1 MLDIKLT
8 NQNGT
13 YDLDF
18 KDGDFVIDKGLETS
32 LVVSLLSDRRASES
46 QIAQPEL
53 RRGWIG
59 DLVTSLPGYKLG
71 SHLWLYEQA
80 RTTQETLT
88 GIEDAAKKALT
99 WMLDADLIIN
109 VSASATFVVADASVL
124 LKITVTSP
132 DGSTSTKAFN
142 LWKETLNGN

>member
-8 NQNGT
+8 NKTGT
-13 YDLDF
+13 YDIDF
-18 KDGDFVIDKGLETS
+18 EDGDFLIDRGLETA
-32 LVVSLLSDRRASES
+32 LVVSLLSDRRANEA
-46 QIAQPEL
+46 QIAQPEF

-71 SHLWLYEQA
+71 SHLWLYEQS

-88 GIEDAAKKALT
+88 GIEDAAKKALD
-99 WMLDADLIIN
+99 WMLDAELILN
-109 VSASATFVVADASVL
+109 VEASATFVVSDSSVL

-132 DGSTSTKAFN
+132 NGSTSTRAFN